1 MFSGASGDGV
11 KSEGRR
17 LKASGLEEERLKKG
31 KTCRG
36 CDNESRLYIKHMLAD
51 TVFKLCS
58 TQINDLARD
67 FHIATQV

>member
-31 KTCRG
+31 KTRRG
-36 CDNESRLYIKHMLAD
+36 YDNESRLYIKH
-51 TVFKLCS
+51 T
-58 TQINDLARD
+58 
-67 FHIATQV
+67 

>member
-11 KSEGRR
+11 KNEGRR

-36 CDNESRLYIKHMLAD
+36 YDNESRLYIKYM
-51 TVFKLCS
+51 
-58 TQINDLARD
+58 
-67 FHIATQV
+67 

>member
-36 CDNESRLYIKHMLAD
+36 YDNDKALHQTHVSRHS
-51 TVFKLCS
+51 V
-58 TQINDLARD
+58 
-67 FHIATQV
+67 QVMFNTN